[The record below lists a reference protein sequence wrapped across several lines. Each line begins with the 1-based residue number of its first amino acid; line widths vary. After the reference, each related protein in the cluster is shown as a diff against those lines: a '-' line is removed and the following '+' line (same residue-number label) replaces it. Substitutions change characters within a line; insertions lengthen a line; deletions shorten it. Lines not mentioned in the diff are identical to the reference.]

1 METKNIRSTIII
13 GFLGCIALMLSVVGG
28 LYAYNTFIADS
39 TPVQAQTDSG
49 KNWSVTN
56 VRVGGDTDLIVVISE
71 EPNPL
76 DENNTTKQMAVYEVK
91 QQGESRAR
99 LYLVGARTLEYDFK
113 FPDISDQSTKGN
125 KYTPIALKKAAE
137 EIAKKRARKKKD

>member
-1 METKNIRSTIII
+1 MQTTNIRSTLII

-39 TPVQAQTDSG
+39 APVQAQTDSG

-56 VRVGGDTDLIVVISE
+56 VRVGGDTDYIVVVSE
-71 EPNPL
+71 EENPL
-76 DENNTTKQMAVYEVK
+76 ETGKPTKQMAVYEVK
-91 QQGESRAR
+91 PSGEAKAK

-113 FPDISDQSTKGN
+113 FPYINDESTKSEKN
-125 KYTPIALKKAAE
+125 WRPEALKKTAE
-137 EIAKKRARKKKD
+137 SNAKKRKKD

>member
-39 TPVQAQTDSG
+39 TPVEAQTDSG

-71 EPNPL
+71 EENP
-76 DENNTTKQMAVYEVK
+76 T
-91 QQGESRAR
+91 
-99 LYLVGARTLEYDFK
+99 
-113 FPDISDQSTKGN
+113 
-125 KYTPIALKKAAE
+125 
-137 EIAKKRARKKKD
+137 